1 MPKEK
6 KTASSKSAKRK
17 TTPRPDVARQIRR
30 RRDPVTVVLGMG
42 PNRWILEEAHKRGW
56 RLLNLWL
63 HGLQLSSGIVPRGA
77 LVDLLP
83 DHERVQQLREQGI
96 AVVRLGNL
104 PHPDDA
110 VVPAVLPDLRTEGR
124 LADEY
129 FFHRGFR
136 QVGYLGNDPWGDCKD
151 LFEGLRDRAK
161 ELGMDCHLH
170 RRTGRA
176 HGESKSAHFDR
187 SMRGTMAWL
196 DKLPKPIGFLSSTD
210 WIAAQICIWAA
221 EQGFNVP
228 ADIAVLSRGK
238 DPEWCQCSI
247 PTISS
252 FERNDEG
259 QARAACDL
267 LARMMAG
274 EAAPTEPVMIPP
286 KGIITRASTDILAVD
301 NPMVARALVFMWAH
315 LDLDLSVDDI
325 AREVSISRRPLE
337 RAFRACLDRGINA
350 ELQRK
355 RLDVFREKL
364 LSTDLPIADLA
375 PMAGFRTMVH
385 LRRSFRS
392 AYGMSAREYR
402 AWGGNI
408 D

>member
-1 MPKEK
+1 MPKQ
-6 KTASSKSAKRK
+6 
-17 TTPRPDVARQIRR
+17 DVARVIQR
-30 RRDPVTVVLGMG
+30 RRDPLTVVLGMR
-42 PNRWILEEAHKRGW
+42 PNRWILEEAHNRGW

-77 LVDLLP
+77 LVESLP
-83 DHERVQQLREQGI
+83 DHERVQSLREQGI
-96 AVVRLGNL
+96 PVVRLGNF

-110 VVPAVLPDLRTEGR
+110 VVPAVLPDLRAEGR
-124 LADEY
+124 QAAEY
-129 FFHRGFR
+129 FASRGFR
-136 QVGYLGNDPWGDCKD
+136 HVGYIGSDPWSDLKP
-151 LFEGLRDRAK
+151 LFEGLNDRAD
-161 ELGMDCHLH
+161 ELNMACHLH
-170 RRTGRA
+170 RRKRRA
-176 HGESKSAHFDR
+176 QGESEDAFFFKR
-187 SMRGTMAWL
+187 TRETMAWL
-196 DKLPKPIGFLSSTD
+196 DKLPKPVGILAFSD
-210 WIAAQICIWAA
+210 WLAAEICIWVA
-221 EQGFNVP
+221 EAGFNVP

-259 QARAACDL
+259 RVRAACDL

-274 EAAPTEPVMIPP
+274 EAPPTEPVMIPP

-325 AREVSISRRPLE
+325 AREVGISRRPLE
-337 RAFRACLDRGINA
+337 RAFRACLDHGINA

-364 LSTDLPIADLA
+364 LSTDIPIADLA
-375 PMAGFRTMVH
+375 PMVGFRTMVH

-392 AYGMSAREYR
+392 AYSMSAREYR
-402 AWGGNI
+402 AKGGRT

>member
-17 TTPRPDVARQIRR
+17 TARQIRR
-30 RRDPVTVVLGMG
+30 RGDPVTVVLGMG
-42 PNRWILEEAHKRGW
+42 PDRWILEEAHKRGW

-77 LVDLLP
+77 LVEELP
-83 DHERVQQLREQGI
+83 DHEHVQPLREQGI
-96 AVVRLGNL
+96 PVGRLGNL

-110 VVPAVLPDLRTEGR
+110 EVPAVLPDLRAEGR
-124 LADEY
+124 QAAEY
-129 FFHRGFR
+129 FYNRGFR
-136 QVGYLGNDPWGDCKD
+136 HVGYIGNTPWGDLKP
-151 LFEGLRDRAK
+151 LFEGLNDRAN
-161 ELGMDCHLH
+161 ELGMACHLH
-170 RRTGRA
+170 RRKRRA
-176 HGESKSAHFDR
+176 QGESEDAFFDR
-187 SMRGTMAWL
+187 RMRETMAWL
-196 DKLPKPIGFLSSTD
+196 NKLPKPAGFLAHSD
-210 WIAAQICIWAA
+210 WLAAQLCIWLA
-221 EQGFNVP
+221 EVGLNVP

-252 FERNDEG
+252 FERNGEG
-259 QARAACDL
+259 RVRAACAL

-402 AWGGNI
+402 ARGGNI